1 MIYDEQ
7 SHTSNV
13 KLKQIMKKFS
23 NTYIFIYIT
32 ALVVVIAVVLTLV
45 STGLKPRRDRN
56 KQAEKCQQILRA
68 AGHDI
73 DRSKAVDA
81 FSNLAVPLTEDGRKY
96 KVVCSDGTY
105 GIAIRLDGKG
115 LWGPIWGYAV
125 TNIEGTILKGV
136 AFDHKSE
143 TPGLGAKITDEAFQK
158 SFEGKKLY
166 DKDGNFVSVRVLK
179 PGTSTDIAEDNR
191 VDAISGATI
200 TSRGVDQ
207 MMQCSI
213 HNSQLTKHN

>member
-1 MIYDEQ
+1 
-7 SHTSNV
+7 
-13 KLKQIMKKFS
+13 MKRFS

-45 STGLKPRRDRN
+45 STGLKPRRDLN

-81 FSNLAVPLTEDGRKY
+81 FSNLAEPLTDDGRQY
-96 KVVCSDGTY
+96 RVICADGSK
-105 GIAIRLDGKG
+105 GIALRLDGKG

-125 TNIEGTILKGV
+125 VSEDGQTLKGV
-136 AFDHKSE
+136 SFDHKSE
-143 TPGLGAKITDEAFQK
+143 TPGLGAKITEAAFLK

-166 DKDGNFVSVRVLK
+166 DKDGNYVSVRVLK
-179 PGTSTDIAEDNR
+179 PGTSTEIAEENR

-200 TSRGVDQ
+200 TSRGVDE
-207 MMQCSI
+207 MMQSSI
-213 HNSQLTKHN
+213 HNSQFTIHN

>member
-1 MIYDEQ
+1 
-7 SHTSNV
+7 
-13 KLKQIMKKFS
+13 MKKFS

-45 STGLKPRRDRN
+45 STSLKPRRDLN

-73 DRSKAVDA
+73 DRSKAVEA
-81 FSNLAVPLTEDGRKY
+81 FSNLAEPLSDDGRQY
-96 KVVCSDGTY
+96 RVICADGSK
-105 GIAIRLDGKG
+105 GIARRLDGKG

-125 TNIEGTILKGV
+125 ISEDGTTLKGV

-143 TPGLGAKITDEAFQK
+143 TPGLGAKITEEAFQK
-158 SFEGKKLY
+158 AFEGKKLY

-179 PGTSTDIAEDNR
+179 PGISNEIAEDNR
-191 VDAISGATI
+191 VDAISDATL
-200 TSRGVDQ
+200 TSKGVDK
-207 MMQCSI
+207 MMSDGLQP
-213 HNSQLTKHN
+213 

>member
-1 MIYDEQ
+1 MGRSKNRQ
-7 SHTSNV
+7 V
-13 KLKQIMKKFS
+13 KIMKKFS
-23 NTYIFIYIT
+23 NTYIFVYIT
-32 ALVVVIAVVLTLV
+32 ALVTVIAVVLTLV

-56 KQAEKCQQILRA
+56 KEAEKCQQILRA

-81 FSNLAVPLTEDGRKY
+81 FSNLAVPLTDDGRQY
-96 KVVCSDGTY
+96 QIVCADGTK

-125 TNIEGTILKGV
+125 LSEDGKTVKGV
-136 AFDHKSE
+136 CFDHKSE
-143 TPGLGAKITDEAFQK
+143 TPGLGAKITDEAFMK

-166 DKDGNFVSVRVLK
+166 DKDGNYVSVRVLK
-179 PGTSTDIAEDNR
+179 PGTSAEVAEENR

-207 MMQCSI
+207 MMKEELVLEI
-213 HNSQLTKHN
+213 NHF

>member
-1 MIYDEQ
+1 
-7 SHTSNV
+7 
-13 KLKQIMKKFS
+13 MKNFS
-23 NTYIFIYIT
+23 NTYIFLYIT

-56 KQAEKCQQILRA
+56 KQAETYQQILRA

-73 DRSKAVDA
+73 DRSKAVVA
-81 FSNLAVPLTEDGRKY
+81 FPQLAKPLTDDERQYSIICADGSK
-96 KVVCSDGTY
+96 
-105 GIAIRLDGKG
+105 GIAMRLDGKG

-125 TNIEGTILKGV
+125 VSEDGQMLKGV

-143 TPGLGAKITDEAFQK
+143 TPGLGAKITEKAFLK

-179 PGTSTDIAEDNR
+179 PGTSTEIAEENR

-200 TSRGVDQ
+200 TSRGVDEMLQ
-207 MMQCSI
+207 GIKSD
-213 HNSQLTKHN
+213 N